1 LLDLSK
7 SEINNGFL
15 TWLGDYIKKI
25 KQPWIDGY
33 LCSPIKMELLNQSDQ
48 TPQEN
53 NILTYF
59 KLENIQNIKLFFTD
73 YLKSNLA
80 IQNQLQNI
88 KHLYPSSVG
97 NVLELQ
103 LGSQENIESKYTI
116 KTTNFCR
123 FRTVANRTHFSLG
136 QSYQAKS
143 NLENK
148 LLAVISS
155 RSKILAK
162 LKICA

>member
-1 LLDLSK
+1 MSA
-7 SEINNGFL
+7 
-15 TWLGDYIKKI
+15 
-25 KQPWIDGY
+25 
-33 LCSPIKMELLNQSDQ
+33 
-48 TPQEN
+48 QEN

-136 QSYQAKS
+136 QSYQS
-143 NLENK
+143 
-148 LLAVISS
+148 
-155 RSKILAK
+155 
-162 LKICA
+162 

>member
-1 LLDLSK
+1 
-7 SEINNGFL
+7 
-15 TWLGDYIKKI
+15 
-25 KQPWIDGY
+25 
-33 LCSPIKMELLNQSDQ
+33 MELLNQSDQ

-103 LGSQENIESKYTI
+103 LGSQGKN
-116 KTTNFCR
+116 
-123 FRTVANRTHFSLG
+123 SL
-136 QSYQAKS
+136 
-143 NLENK
+143 
-148 LLAVISS
+148 LL
-155 RSKILAK
+155 L
-162 LKICA
+162 